1 MAEQV
6 LICHSFL
13 PEGQLARWNKDFPDL
28 IFLDAREPSAFAK
41 YHGQATLTF
50 GLPEIGAIPAMPKLR
65 WIQLASAGVPAALCP
80 IAIERKIRVTNLAG
94 LYGPTIAEHALA
106 MMLILSRNLHVVL
119 RNQAIK
125 TWERSVADTMRDLA
139 GKTLGIIGLG
149 NIGQNIARLGQAMG
163 MRVVGCRRTAM
174 KTPFVDRVYE
184 IGERN
189 VLAAESDIIAVAAP
203 LTRETDGLLGREF
216 FQAIRAG
223 AIVINVSRGPVIQE
237 PALFEALQSGH
248 VFGAG
253 LDVFT
258 TEPLPADNPLW
269 AHPNVIVSPHYS
281 GETVNLYSPPA
292 ERFTRN
298 LHNWLAGRDL
308 EGNVKL
314 HLGY

>member
-1 MAEQV
+1 
-6 LICHSFL
+6 
-13 PEGQLARWNKDFPDL
+13 
-28 IFLDAREPSAFAK
+28 
-41 YHGQATLTF
+41 
-50 GLPEIGAIPAMPKLR
+50 MPKLR

-80 IAIERKIRVTNLAG
+80 IAIDKRIRVTNLAG
-94 LYGPTIAEHALA
+94 LYGPTIAEHGLA
-106 MMLILSRNLHVVL
+106 MMMILSRNLHIVQ
-119 RNQAIK
+119 RNQAAK
-125 TWERSVADTMRDLA
+125 NWDRAVADTMRDLA

-163 MRVVGCRRTAM
+163 MRVVGCRRTVT
-174 KTPFVDRVYE
+174 KTPFVDRVYD

-189 VLAAESDIIAVAAP
+189 ILAAESDVVAVAAP

-216 FQAIRAG
+216 FQAIRPG
-223 AIVINVSRGPVIQE
+223 AIVVNVSRGPVIQE
-237 PALFEALQSGH
+237 PALLEALQSGR

-269 AHPNVIVSPHYS
+269 THPNVIVSPHYS
-281 GETVNLYSPPA
+281 GETVNLYAPPA

-298 LHNWLAGRDL
+298 LHNWLAGREL

-314 HLGY
+314 DLGY

>member
-1 MAEQV
+1 MPETV

-13 PEGQLARWNKDFPDL
+13 PDGQLARWLKDFPEHA
-28 IFLDAREPSAFAK
+28 ILDAHEPAAFAE
-41 YHGQATLTF
+41 HHAQATLTY
-50 GLPEIGAIPAMPKLR
+50 GLPDLAAIAAMPKLR

-80 IAIERKIRVTNLAG
+80 LAIERKIRVTNLAG

-106 MMLILSRNLHVVL
+106 MMLILSRNLHVVQ
-119 RNQAIK
+119 RNQMSK
-125 TWERSVADTMRDLA
+125 KWDRSVADTMRDLA

-163 MRVVGCRRTAM
+163 MRVVGCRRTLA

-189 VLAAESDIIAVAAP
+189 VLAAESDIVAVAAP
-203 LTRETDGLLGREF
+203 LTRETDGLLGRDF
-216 FQAIRAG
+216 FGATRAG

-237 PALFEALQSGH
+237 AALLEALQSGR

-258 TEPLPADNPLW
+258 TEPLPAESPLW

-298 LHNWLAGRDL
+298 LKNWLAGREL

-314 HLGY
+314 DLGY